1 MFRVNQL
8 AKVHVNIIFRSVLA
22 TLDIAVR
29 RRSPPLW
36 RGGFVLLVKALSS
49 RARRGGE
56 GERRKVQISFEW
68 EPIGP
73 GRTKPA
79 M

>member
-1 MFRVNQL
+1 MFRMNQL
-8 AKVHVNIIFRSVLA
+8 AKFHVNIIFKSVLA
-22 TLDIAVR
+22 THDIAVR

-36 RGGFVLLVKALSS
+36 RGGFVLLVKALS

-56 GERRKVQISFEW
+56 GEKRKVQISFEW
-68 EPIGP
+68 EPVGP
-73 GRTKPA
+73 GRTNRA